1 MDPAEMHCPFIA
13 QTTEKSVEDRIVL
26 IGDSLEKESWLPVSF
41 RTLLASELP
50 VLKQLARHR
59 GRIWR
64 QKLARQVL
72 TLAMASWIYA
82 PSPLES
88 ETVSQL
94 RTLDLELNAAAHGA
108 DDDLGEGLFRFVGN
122 DD

>member
-1 MDPAEMHCPFIA
+1 M
-13 QTTEKSVEDRIVL
+13 EDRIAQ
-26 IGDSLEKESWLPVSF
+26 IGHSLEKESWLPLSF
-41 RTLLASELP
+41 RTLLACELP
-50 VLKQLARHR
+50 ALKKLAGHS

-94 RTLDLELNAAAHGA
+94 RTLDLELNAAAHGT
-108 DDDLGEGLFRFVGN
+108 DDDLGEGMSPSVETE
-122 DD
+122 D